1 MIKKDVQAYA
11 ISNWESHLGSISE
24 LSKNNQGISLVES
37 SIKLYNFDSVCKS
50 LFEPDTMPTSTDGL
64 SFSSGTIELI
74 EFKSGFKQRITKYN
88 FNPEE
93 GKCIHKGQVCKDYWN
108 LFFKNQ
114 DLKISQLISSI
125 RFKAIE
131 SYITLEKRVFPLCQ
145 DVVTPISLKL
155 LVVIDED
162 GIDSIED
169 IYSELAGNTDTE
181 NTVAKHNPLSA
192 IRSALRR
199 LKNLHD
205 ANNNDYLYDCIEV
218 LSVQDYLN
226 KLNQMA

>member
-1 MIKKDVQAYA
+1 M
-11 ISNWESHLGSISE
+11 
-24 LSKNNQGISLVES
+24 ES
-37 SIKLYNFDSVCKS
+37 SIRLYNFDSVCKS
-50 LFEPDTMPTSTDGL
+50 IFEPNTMPTSTDGL

-88 FNPEE
+88 FNHEK
-93 GKCIHKGQVCKDYWN
+93 GTCSHKGQVCKDYWD

-114 DLKISQLISSI
+114 ELKISQLISSI

-155 LVVIDED
+155 LVVID
-162 GIDSIED
+162 SIED
-169 IYSELAGNTDTE
+169 TYAELAGNSDTE

-192 IRSALRR
+192 IRIALRR

-226 KLNQMA
+226 KLNQKV

>member
-1 MIKKDVQAYA
+1 M
-11 ISNWESHLGSISE
+11 
-24 LSKNNQGISLVES
+24 ES

-50 LFEPDTMPTSTDGL
+50 IFESNTMPTSTDGL
-64 SFSSGTIELI
+64 NFSRGTIELI
-74 EFKSGFKQRITKYN
+74 EFKSGFKQRITEYN

-93 GKCIHKGQVCKDYWN
+93 GKCTHKGQVCKDYWD

-114 DLKISQLISSI
+114 ELKISQLISSI

-131 SYITLEKRVFPLCQ
+131 SYITLEKMVFPLCQ

-155 LVVIDED
+155 LVVID
-162 GIDSIED
+162 SIED
-169 IYSELAGNTDTE
+169 TYAELAGNSDTE
-181 NTVAKHNPLSA
+181 NTGAKHNSLTA
-192 IRSALRR
+192 IRIALRR

-226 KLNQMA
+226 KLNQKV

>member
-1 MIKKDVQAYA
+1 
-11 ISNWESHLGSISE
+11 
-24 LSKNNQGISLVES
+24 
-37 SIKLYNFDSVCKS
+37 
-50 LFEPDTMPTSTDGL
+50 MPTSTYGL
-64 SFSSGTIELI
+64 NFSRGTIELI
-74 EFKSGFKQRITKYN
+74 EFKSGFKQRITEYN

-93 GKCIHKGQVCKDYWN
+93 GKCTHKGQVCKDYWD

-114 DLKISQLISSI
+114 ELKISQLISSI

-131 SYITLEKRVFPLCQ
+131 SYITLEKMVFPLCQ

-155 LVVIDED
+155 LVVID
-162 GIDSIED
+162 SIED
-169 IYSELAGNTDTE
+169 TYAELAGNSDTE
-181 NTVAKHNPLSA
+181 NTVAKHNSLTA

-226 KLNQMA
+226 KLNQMV

>member
-1 MIKKDVQAYA
+1 M
-11 ISNWESHLGSISE
+11 
-24 LSKNNQGISLVES
+24 ES

-50 LFEPDTMPTSTDGL
+50 IFEPNTMPTSTDAL
-64 SFSSGTIELI
+64 NFSSRTIELI

-93 GKCIHKGQVCKDYWN
+93 GKCTPKGQVCKDYWD

-114 DLKISQLISSI
+114 ELKISQHISSI

-131 SYITLEKRVFPLCQ
+131 SYITLEKMVFPLCQ

-155 LVVIDED
+155 LVVID
-162 GIDSIED
+162 SIED
-169 IYSELAGNTDTE
+169 TYAELAGNSDTE
-181 NTVAKHNPLSA
+181 NTVAKHNSLTA
-192 IRSALRR
+192 IRIALRR

-226 KLNQMA
+226 KLNQMV

>member
-1 MIKKDVQAYA
+1 MIKKDLQAYA
-11 ISNWESHLGSISE
+11 ISKWGSYLGSVSE

-37 SIKLYNFDSVCKS
+37 SIKLYNFDSVCESIFKS
-50 LFEPDTMPTSTDGL
+50 NIKPTSTDGL
-64 SFSSGTIELI
+64 NFSTGTIELI

-88 FNPEE
+88 FNHEE
-93 GKCIHKGQVCKDYWN
+93 GKCPHKGQVCKKYWD

-114 DLKISQLISSI
+114 ELKIDQLISSI

-131 SYITLEKRVFPLCQ
+131 SFITLEKKVFPFCQ

-155 LVVIDED
+155 VVVIDED
-162 GIDSIED
+162 VIDSIED
-169 IYSELAGNTDTE
+169 TYAELAGNTDNE
-181 NTVAKHNPLSA
+181 NTVAKNNPLSR

-199 LKNLHD
+199 LTNQYD
-205 ANNNDYLYDCIEV
+205 ANNNAYLYDCIEV

>member
-1 MIKKDVQAYA
+1 M
-11 ISNWESHLGSISE
+11 
-24 LSKNNQGISLVES
+24 ES

-50 LFEPDTMPTSTDGL
+50 IFESNTMPTSTDGL
-64 SFSSGTIELI
+64 NFSRRTIELI

-93 GKCIHKGQVCKDYWN
+93 GKCTHKGQVCKDYWD

-114 DLKISQLISSI
+114 ELKISQLISSI

-131 SYITLEKRVFPLCQ
+131 SYITLEKMVFPLCQ
-145 DVVTPISLKL
+145 DVVTPIPLKL
-155 LVVIDED
+155 VVVIDEEE
-162 GIDSIED
+162 IDSIEAT
-169 IYSELAGNTDTE
+169 YAELAGNTDTE
-181 NTVAKHNPLSA
+181 NTVAKHNSLTA

-205 ANNNDYLYDCIEV
+205 ANNNDYFYDCIEV

-226 KLNQMA
+226 KLNQMV

>member
-1 MIKKDVQAYA
+1 M
-11 ISNWESHLGSISE
+11 
-24 LSKNNQGISLVES
+24 ES

-50 LFEPDTMPTSTDGL
+50 IFESNTMPTSTDGL
-64 SFSSGTIELI
+64 NFSRGTIELI
-74 EFKSGFKQRITKYN
+74 EFKSGFKQRITEYN

-93 GKCIHKGQVCKDYWN
+93 GKCTHKGQVCKDYWD

-114 DLKISQLISSI
+114 ELKISQLISSI

-155 LVVIDED
+155 LVVID
-162 GIDSIED
+162 SIED
-169 IYSELAGNTDTE
+169 TYAELAGNTDTE

-192 IRSALRR
+192 LQSALCR

-226 KLNQMA
+226 KLNQMV